1 MLLPPPGSHV
11 TSTAAATMQK
21 VQANAMKTLDPVAKA
36 PAVVNNENNPNMA
49 NQAYYQ
55 THEEPGYGLRRA
67 MGNLQPT
74 EFASNNQENNVP
86 LADKLQDDKTAAS
99 RSISARMRTALAPR
113 STNTAPVTSAPS
125 NHHHTEKFS
134 VQATMTAHDKPK
146 EAAKPLIESKVPSTL
161 SSVPATK
168 PTNAAKFSTTSSS
181 SYRPQQPKF
190 DIYIDHDDEN
200 VLAPPVPLTSRST
213 ASHSSTVMQP
223 NKSSSDIHDHSANK
237 SQTESISR
245 PVSSSSSS
253 SHRYESRNGRG
264 ESLQKLA
271 RGFEDMKLGEAE
283 ASPEVTRSMAG
294 QKRVDI
300 STKDAPVYTPTDRNI
315 RSSKRAKE
323 AWSSQPMKSLV
334 AEPQPLDAMPNMAMA
349 NTPPDNM
356 IKSDSNKIGTLE
368 AMHDMLDQS
377 INVMERRKASNQIT
391 TMDAIAVE
399 PSVKTWVVR
408 YVDYSSKYG
417 LGYLFNN
424 GSAGVYFND
433 STKIVLSADGR
444 VFQYVERIK
453 RESSFGSESSSQ
465 KYMID
470 SYPPELHKKVTLL
483 KHFRNY
489 LVDQVQNSNEKTIG
503 MEDNIADTAAFRSAY
518 TKDVVSSTATL
529 GETMS
534 LDDDTELAY
543 VKKWVRTK
551 HALLFRLNNRT
562 VQVVF
567 YDKRYEC
574 DSLTVNLMT
583 NRSTYSDFFLCPCF
597 VVKS

>member
-113 STNTAPVTSAPS
+113 STNTAPVTSAPL

-567 YDKRYEC
+567 YDKRYEY

-583 NRSTYSDFFLCPCF
+583 NRSTYSDFFFCPCF

>member
-49 NQAYYQ
+49 NQAHYQ
-55 THEEPGYGLRRA
+55 THEEPTGGLRRA
-67 MGNLQPT
+67 MGNLQPM
-74 EFASNNQENNVP
+74 EFAPNNQENNVP
-86 LADKLQDDKTAAS
+86 LADKLHDDKTAAS

-113 STNTAPVTSAPS
+113 STNTAPAISSSS

-134 VQATMTAHDKPK
+134 VQATMTAHEKPK
-146 EAAKPLIESKVPSTL
+146 EAAKPFVESKAPATL
-161 SSVPATK
+161 SSVPAAAK
-168 PTNAAKFSTTSSS
+168 PANAAKFSTTTSSS

-213 ASHSSTVMQP
+213 ASHSSNVMPQP

-237 SQTESISR
+237 SQTDSNSR
-245 PVSSSSSS
+245 PASSSSSS
-253 SHRYESRNGRG
+253 SHRYESRNHGR
-264 ESLQKLA
+264 ENLQKLA

-294 QKRVDI
+294 HKRVDI

-315 RSSKRAKE
+315 RSSKRVKE

-334 AEPQPLDAMPNMAMA
+334 AEPQPLDMMPNMVVA

-356 IKSDSNKIGTLE
+356 IKSDNNKIGTLE

-489 LVDQVQNSNEKTIG
+489 LVDQVQNSTEKTIG

-567 YDKRYEC
+567 YDKRYE
-574 DSLTVNLMT
+574 S
-583 NRSTYSDFFLCPCF
+583 
-597 VVKS
+597 